1 MVGLPFY
8 VQEAGKSDPAVGQA
22 PGVGLDADAP
32 GFR

>member
-8 VQEAGKSDPAVGQA
+8 VQEAGSPTLLWA